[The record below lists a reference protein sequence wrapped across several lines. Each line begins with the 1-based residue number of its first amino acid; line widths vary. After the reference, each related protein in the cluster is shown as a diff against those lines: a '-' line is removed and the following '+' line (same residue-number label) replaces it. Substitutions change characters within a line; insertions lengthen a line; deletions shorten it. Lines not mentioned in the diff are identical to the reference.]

1 MANVANTLVLF
12 QIRYTCS
19 NMIATPYKI
28 ATGLEF
34 RRGNCRIEGMIYSLL
49 YLTREKKISKIRT
62 GK

>member
-1 MANVANTLVLF
+1 
-12 QIRYTCS
+12 
-19 NMIATPYKI
+19 MIATPYKI